1 MPFIEDKVLA
11 LDVWTKKEFVD
22 EGKDFGG
29 YDEEFG
35 PVRVLQVQDF
45 YLVVF
50 YHYFHYKVDQ
60 VEKGNDYRLILEEDL
75 ILIQLNLANNIDHLL
90 TTRHRYTLF

>member
-35 PVRVLQVQDF
+35 PVRVL
-45 YLVVF
+45 
-50 YHYFHYKVDQ
+50 
-60 VEKGNDYRLILEEDL
+60 
-75 ILIQLNLANNIDHLL
+75 
-90 TTRHRYTLF
+90 